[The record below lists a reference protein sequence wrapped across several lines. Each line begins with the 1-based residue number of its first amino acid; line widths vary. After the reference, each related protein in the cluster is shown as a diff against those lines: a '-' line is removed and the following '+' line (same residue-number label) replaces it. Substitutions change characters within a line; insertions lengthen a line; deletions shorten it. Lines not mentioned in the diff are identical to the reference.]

1 MDEDAKRGRLRCLER
16 WRLNLLRRRRAV
28 MDLIKV
34 PIVNGTVIA
43 ATTFMDGVI
52 DVLQVL
58 LLVATLFWTVV
69 KIAQAL
75 KDFHGE
81 E

>member
-1 MDEDAKRGRLRCLER
+1 
-16 WRLNLLRRRRAV
+16 